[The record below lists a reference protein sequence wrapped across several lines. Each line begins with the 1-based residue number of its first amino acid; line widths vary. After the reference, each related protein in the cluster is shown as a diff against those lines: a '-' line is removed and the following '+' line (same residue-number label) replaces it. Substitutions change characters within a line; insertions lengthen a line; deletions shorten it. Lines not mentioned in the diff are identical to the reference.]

1 MIKIYY
7 NRKSIRLKNYDYAQ
21 NGMYF
26 ITICT
31 HNREPI
37 LSKISKIGDVG
48 AGLVPAHDEKNNIY
62 KIELTHIGKI
72 IENEI
77 YNLEKNNPII
87 IESYVIMPNH
97 IHFIINFGKLQWN
110 GNEKNDICLRQA
122 QDLPLVPNI
131 VRDFKSKTSLEYIK
145 FNKQIGEYKKLWQ
158 RNYYEHIIRDKNEYY
173 KICEYIKNN
182 PIRYGQNMLK

>member
-7 NRKSIRLKNYDYAQ
+7 NRKSIRLKKYDYAQ

-48 AGLVPAHDEKNNIY
+48 AGTRPAPT
-62 KIELTHIGKI
+62 L
-72 IENEI
+72 
-77 YNLEKNNPII
+77 
-87 IESYVIMPNH
+87 
-97 IHFIINFGKLQWN
+97 
-110 GNEKNDICLRQA
+110 
-122 QDLPLVPNI
+122 PNI

-145 FNKQIGEYKKLWQ
+145 FDKQIGEYKKLWQ